1 MINRRHIRVKV
12 MQSVY
17 AMLRSGSDN
26 ITKEKEFLNNNILK
40 MYELY
45 VINLQLLVEI
55 QSRAIKLQEKS
66 KKKILATAEDLNPNK
81 KFVNNQVLLML
92 KNSTSLKK
100 YVADYKLD
108 NWKLDSEYVQLLWD
122 EIRNSQFYQK
132 YITSQKLS
140 FDDDLKFVSELF
152 KTVIAPNEKLSDYF
166 EDHNIGWA
174 DDMPYVNTWIYK
186 QLKSLKEG
194 NVFILESLF
203 KDEDDYKFGK
213 ELFEKVILNHTD
225 FEKEIIDKT
234 PNWELDRIAD
244 LDMILIKM
252 AICEFLKFPSIP
264 AKVTINEY
272 LEISK
277 DYSTEKS
284 SIFING
290 VLDKLQKDFSVTKRM
305 VKVGRGLL

>member
-1 MINRRHIRVKV
+1 

-26 ITKEKEFLNNNILK
+26 LVKEKEFLNSNIVKL
-40 MYELY
+40 YELY
-45 VINLQLLVEI
+45 ILNLQLLVAV
-55 QSRAIKLQEKS
+55 QKHAKTLQEKS
-66 KKKILATAEDLNPNK
+66 KKKHLATAEDLNPNK
-81 KFVNNQVLLML
+81 KFINNQVVLML
-92 KNSTSLKK
+92 KNSVALQK
-100 YVADYKLD
+100 YVDDYKIE
-108 NWKLDSEYVQLLWD
+108 NWSLDSEYVQIIWD
-122 EIRNSQFYQK
+122 EIQSSSSYQK
-132 YITSQKLS
+132 YITSETLS
-140 FDDDLKFVSELF
+140 FAEDQSFIVSLF
-152 KTVIAPNEKLSDYF
+152 KNIIAPNEKLSDYF

-174 DDMPYVNTWIYK
+174 DDMPFVNTWILK
-186 QLKSLKEG
+186 QLKSLKKG
-194 NVFILESLF
+194 DSFTLDKLF

-213 ELFEKVILNHTD
+213 ELFEKVMLNHEE

-234 PNWELDRIAD
+234 PNWDMERIAD

-264 AKVTINEY
+264 TKVTINEY

-277 DYSTEKS
+277 DYSTDKS

-290 VLDKLQKDFSVTKRM
+290 VLDKVQKDFSKSKRM

>member
-1 MINRRHIRVKV
+1 

-26 ITKEKEFLNNNILK
+26 ITKEKEFLNTNIVK

-45 VINLQLLVEI
+45 VVNLQLLVEI
-55 QSRAIKLQEKS
+55 QARAIKLQEKS

-92 KNSTSLKK
+92 KNSSSLKK
-100 YVADYKLD
+100 HVEDYKLD
-108 NWKLDSEYVQLLWD
+108 NWKLDDEYVQIIWD
-122 EIRNSQFYQK
+122 EVRSSQFYQK
-132 YITSQKLS
+132 YIASEKLS
-140 FDDDLKFVSELF
+140 FDDDLKFVCELF
-152 KTVIAPNEKLSDYF
+152 KNFIAPNEKLWDYF

-174 DDMPYVNTWIYK
+174 DDLPYVNTWIYK
-186 QLKSLKEG
+186 QLKNLKAG
-194 NVFILESLF
+194 STFVLESLF
-203 KDEDDYKFGK
+203 KDDEDYKFGK
-213 ELFEKVILNHTD
+213 ELFEKVMLNHTD

-252 AICEFLKFPSIP
+252 AICEFLRFPSIP

-277 DYSTEKS
+277 DYSTDKS

-290 VLDKLQKDFSVTKRM
+290 VLDKLQKDFSETKRM